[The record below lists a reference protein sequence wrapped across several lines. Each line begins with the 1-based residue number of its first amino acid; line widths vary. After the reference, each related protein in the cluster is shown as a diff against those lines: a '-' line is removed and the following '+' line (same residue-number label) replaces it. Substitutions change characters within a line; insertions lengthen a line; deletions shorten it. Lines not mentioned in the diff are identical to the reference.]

1 MVEEGHRTLP
11 DKHLNHKFHAVQ
23 FHAVVNNVDESHLF
37 FWAGALFSRSIQVR
51 TVFNTKHMLEDL
63 RPLDKY
69 QSLVPVSIVV

>member
-11 DKHLNHKFHAVQ
+11 DKHLNNKFHAVT

-37 FWAGALFSRSIQVR
+37 WGGFVLGSIQVN

-63 RPLDKY
+63 RPLEKY
-69 QSLVPVSIVV
+69 QSLVKFSIVV